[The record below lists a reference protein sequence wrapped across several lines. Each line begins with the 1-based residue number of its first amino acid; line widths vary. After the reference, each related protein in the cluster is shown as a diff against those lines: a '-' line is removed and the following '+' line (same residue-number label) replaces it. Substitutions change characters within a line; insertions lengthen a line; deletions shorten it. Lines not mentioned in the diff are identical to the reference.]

1 MVAKINV
8 GNSLY
13 GALAYNGEKINEG
26 QGRLLAT
33 HKIFD
38 EGTGKLDIR
47 QAAEDFARYLPKQ
60 VRTSKPVVHI
70 SLNPHPDDRLTDAE
84 LTTIAE
90 EYLARLGYGNQPY
103 AVFKHEDID
112 RHHLHIVTLAV
123 DEAGRKIGDSFIR
136 RRSKNITR
144 ALEQQYGLHPAERK
158 RQTQTEPLRAVDAAA
173 GDVKRQVGNVLKGIS
188 GRYRFQTL
196 GEYRA
201 LLSLYNLT
209 VEECRGE
216 AHGREYH
223 GFVYSATNDNGG
235 KIGNPLKA
243 SRFGKR
249 YGYEAFG
256 RWCAVSREQIKKR
269 KLGDTTKATAFA
281 ALRRTKER
289 SEFIALMKAKGVDV
303 VLRETDTGRIYGATF
318 IDHRTGCVLNGSR
331 LGKELSANA
340 LQEHFAPPAAGI
352 PLPITL
358 PPQADTADTP
368 AQSSLYDEAAG
379 GGLGCSPPTRRER
392 TPRNKPLCARCS
404 DEKRKRRK
412 TEKFKNYATRR

>member
-38 EGTGKLDIR
+38 EGTGRLDIR
-47 QAAEDFARYLPKQ
+47 QAVEDFARYLPEQ

-112 RHHLHIVTLAV
+112 RHHLHIVTLSV

-216 AHGREYH
+216 VRGREYR
-223 GFVYSATNDNGG
+223 GFVYSATDGKGG
-235 KIGNPLKA
+235 KIGTPLKA

-249 YGYEAFG
+249 YGYEAFE
-256 RWCAVSREQIKKR
+256 RWCATSKEQIKER
-269 KLGDTTKATAFA
+269 KLADMTKATAFA
-281 ALRRTKER
+281 ALRRTKDR
-289 SEFIALMKAKGVDV
+289 AEFIALMKAKGVDV

-358 PPQADTADTP
+358 PQQAETADAP

-379 GGLGCSPPTRRER
+379 SGLGLLSPDTQGTDAEEQAFMREMQ
-392 TPRNKPLCARCS
+392 
-404 DEKRKRRK
+404 RRK
-412 TEKFKNYATRR
+412 KKKKKQHLR

>member
-38 EGTGKLDIR
+38 EGTGRLDIR
-47 QAAEDFARYLPKQ
+47 QAVEDFARYLPEQ

-158 RQTQTEPLRAVDAAA
+158 RQMQTEPLRAVDVAA

-201 LLSLYNLT
+201 LLSLYNLS

-216 AHGREYH
+216 VRDREYR
-223 GFVYSATNDNGG
+223 GFVYSATDGKGG
-235 KIGNPLKA
+235 KIGTPIKA

-249 YGYEAFG
+249 YGYEAFE
-256 RWCAVSREQIKKR
+256 RWCAVSKEQIKER
-269 KLGDTTKATAFA
+269 KLSDMTKATAFA
-281 ALRRTKER
+281 ALRRTKDR
-289 SEFIALMKAKGVDV
+289 TEFIALMKAKGVDV

-331 LGKELSANA
+331 MGKELSANA

-358 PPQADTADTP
+358 PQQAETADAP
-368 AQSSLYDEAAG
+368 AQTSLYDETAG
-379 GGLGCSPPTRRER
+379 GGLGLFSPDTQGTDAEEQAFMREMQ
-392 TPRNKPLCARCS
+392 
-404 DEKRKRRK
+404 RRK
-412 TEKFKNYATRR
+412 KKKKKQHLR

>member
-38 EGTGKLDIR
+38 EGTGRLDIR
-47 QAAEDFARYLPKQ
+47 QAAEDFARYLPEQ

-84 LTTIAE
+84 LTSIAE

-112 RHHLHIVTLAV
+112 RHHLHIVTLCV

-158 RQTQTEPLRAVDAAA
+158 RQTQTEPLRAVDVAA

-216 AHGREYH
+216 VRGREYR
-223 GFVYSATNDNGG
+223 GFVYSATNGKG
-235 KIGNPLKA
+235 EKIGNPFKS

-249 YGYEAFG
+249 YGYEAFE
-256 RWCAVSREQIKKR
+256 RWCAVSKEQIKEQKT
-269 KLGDTTKATAFA
+269 GDMTKATAFA
-281 ALRRTKER
+281 ALRRTKDR
-289 SEFIALMKAKGVDV
+289 AEFIALMKAKGVDV

-358 PPQADTADTP
+358 PQQAETADAP
-368 AQSSLYDEAAG
+368 AQTSLYDEAAG
-379 GGLGCSPPTRRER
+379 GGLGLFSADVQGTDAEEQAFMREMQRRKKKKK
-392 TPRNKPLCARCS
+392 N
-404 DEKRKRRK
+404 KRKI
-412 TEKFKNYATRR
+412 

>member
-1 MVAKINV
+1 MVAKIIV
-8 GNSLY
+8 GSSLY

-38 EGTGKLDIR
+38 EGTGTFDIR
-47 QAAEDFARYLPKQ
+47 RAAEDFARYLPEQ

-70 SLNPHPDDRLTDAE
+70 SLNPHSDDRLTDTE
-84 LTTIAE
+84 LTAIAE
-90 EYLARLGYGNQPY
+90 EYLARLGYGDQPY
-103 AVFKHEDID
+103 VVFKHEDID
-112 RHHLHIVTLAV
+112 RHHLHIVTINVGENGKRLNR
-123 DEAGRKIGDSFIR
+123 DFLY

-144 ALEQQYGLHPAERK
+144 ALEQQYGLHTAERK
-158 RQTQTEPLRAVDAAA
+158 RQTQTEPLCAVDTAA

-188 GRYRFQTL
+188 GRYKFQTL

-216 AHGREYH
+216 AHGREYR
-223 GFVYSATNDNGG
+223 GFVYSATDDRG
-235 KIGNPLKA
+235 KKVGSPIKA
-243 SRFGKR
+243 SRFGKQ
-249 YGYEAFG
+249 YGYEAFE
-256 RWCAVSREQIKKR
+256 RWCTASKERIKER
-269 KLGDTTKATAFA
+269 KLGDMTKATAMA
-281 ALRRTKER
+281 ALRRTKDR
-289 SEFIALMKAKGVDV
+289 AEFIALLKAKGVDV

-352 PLPITL
+352 PLPIVL
-358 PPQADTADTP
+358 SQQSDTADVPTQ
-368 AQSSLYDEAAG
+368 ASLYDDAAG
-379 GGLGCSPPTRRER
+379 GGLGLFTADTQGADAEEEAVMREMQRR
-392 TPRNKPLCARCS
+392 K
-404 DEKRKRRK
+404 KRKKKKHLR
-412 TEKFKNYATRR
+412 

>member
-38 EGTGKLDIR
+38 EGTGRLDIR
-47 QAAEDFARYLPKQ
+47 QAVEDFTRYLPEQ

-84 LTTIAE
+84 LMTIAE

-112 RHHLHIVTLAV
+112 RHHLHIVTLSV
-123 DEAGRKIGDSFIR
+123 DEKGKKIGDSFIR

-216 AHGREYH
+216 VYGREYR
-223 GFVYSATNDNGG
+223 GFVYSATDGKGG
-235 KIGNPLKA
+235 KIGTPLKA

-249 YGYEAFG
+249 YGYEAFE
-256 RWCAVSREQIKKR
+256 RWCAVSKEQIKER
-269 KLGDTTKATAFA
+269 KLADMTKATAFA
-281 ALRRTKER
+281 TLRRTKDR
-289 SEFIALMKAKGVDV
+289 AEFIALMKAKGVDV

-331 LGKELSANA
+331 MGKELSANA

-358 PPQADTADTP
+358 PPQAEKADAPT
-368 AQSSLYDEAAG
+368 QSSLYDEVAG
-379 GGLGCSPPTRRER
+379 SGLGLFSADSQGTDAEEEAFMREMQ
-392 TPRNKPLCARCS
+392 
-404 DEKRKRRK
+404 RRK
-412 TEKFKNYATRR
+412 KKKKKNRKI

>member
-38 EGTGKLDIR
+38 EGTGRLDIR
-47 QAAEDFARYLPKQ
+47 QAAEDFARYLPGQ

-144 ALEQQYGLHPAERK
+144 ALEQQYGLHSAERK

-216 AHGREYH
+216 VRGREYC
-223 GFVYSATNDNGG
+223 GFVYSAIDGKGG

-243 SRFGKR
+243 SCFGKR
-249 YGYEAFG
+249 YGYEAFE
-256 RWCAVSREQIKKR
+256 RWCTVSKEQIKER
-269 KLGDTTKATAFA
+269 KLGDMTKATAFA
-281 ALRRTKER
+281 ALRRTKDR
-289 SEFIALMKAKGVDV
+289 AEFIALMKAKGVDV
-303 VLRETDTGRIYGATF
+303 MLRETDTGRIYGATF

-352 PLPITL
+352 PLPIRL
-358 PPQADTADTP
+358 PQQAETADAP

-379 GGLGCSPPTRRER
+379 GGLGLFSPDAQGTDAEEQAFMREMQ
-392 TPRNKPLCARCS
+392 
-404 DEKRKRRK
+404 RRK
-412 TEKFKNYATRR
+412 KKKKKNRKI

>member
-38 EGTGKLDIR
+38 EGTGHLDIR
-47 QAAEDFARYLPKQ
+47 QAVEDFARYLPEQ

-70 SLNPHPDDRLTDAE
+70 SLNPHPDDRLTDTE
-84 LTTIAE
+84 LTAIAE
-90 EYLARLGYGNQPY
+90 EYLARLGYGDQPY

-136 RRSKNITR
+136 RRSKNVTR

-216 AHGREYH
+216 VRGREYR
-223 GFVYSATNDNGG
+223 GFVYSATDGKGG
-235 KIGNPLKA
+235 KIGTPLKA

-249 YGYEAFG
+249 YGYEAFE
-256 RWCAVSREQIKKR
+256 RWCAVSKEQIKER
-269 KLGDTTKATAFA
+269 KLADITKATAFA
-281 ALRRTKER
+281 ALRRTKDR
-289 SEFIALMKAKGVDV
+289 AEFIALMKAKGVDV

-331 LGKELSANA
+331 LRKELSANA
-340 LQEHFAPPAAGI
+340 LQEHFAPPAAGV

-358 PPQADTADTP
+358 PQQAETANAP
-368 AQSSLYDEAAG
+368 AQPFLYDEAAS
-379 GGLGCSPPTRRER
+379 GGLGLFSPDTQGTDAEEQAFMREMQR
-392 TPRNKPLCARCS
+392 RNK
-404 DEKRKRRK
+404 KKKKNRKI
-412 TEKFKNYATRR
+412 

>member
-38 EGTGKLDIR
+38 EGTGRLDIR
-47 QAAEDFARYLPKQ
+47 QAVEDFARYLPEQ

-84 LTTIAE
+84 LTNIAE

-158 RQTQTEPLRAVDAAA
+158 RQIQTEPLRAVDAAA
-173 GDVKRQVGNVLKGIS
+173 GNVKRQVGNVLKGIS

-216 AHGREYH
+216 VRGREH
-223 GFVYSATNDNGG
+223 RGFVYSATDGKGG

-249 YGYEAFG
+249 YGYEAFE
-256 RWCAVSREQIKKR
+256 RWCAVSKEQIKER
-269 KLGDTTKATAFA
+269 KTGDMTKATAFA
-281 ALRRTKER
+281 ALRRTKDR
-289 SEFIALMKAKGVDV
+289 TEFIALMKAKGVDV
-303 VLRETDTGRIYGATF
+303 MLRETDTGRIYGATF

-358 PPQADTADTP
+358 PQQAETADAP
-368 AQSSLYDEAAG
+368 AQSSLYDEAAV
-379 GGLGCSPPTRRER
+379 GGLGLLSPDTQGTDAEEQAFMREMQRR
-392 TPRNKPLCARCS
+392 K
-404 DEKRKRRK
+404 KRKKNKRK
-412 TEKFKNYATRR
+412 I

>member
-8 GNSLY
+8 GSSLY

-38 EGTGKLDIR
+38 EGTGRLDIR
-47 QAAEDFARYLPKQ
+47 RAAEDFARYLPEQ

-70 SLNPHPDDRLTDAE
+70 SLNPHPDDRLTDTE
-84 LTTIAE
+84 LTSIAE

-112 RHHLHIVTLAV
+112 RHHLHIVTLCV
-123 DEAGRKIGDSFIR
+123 DEQGKKIGDSFIR

-144 ALEQQYGLHPAERK
+144 ALEQEYGLHTAERK
-158 RQTQTEPLRAVDAAA
+158 RQTQVEPLRAVNAAA

-188 GRYRFQTL
+188 GRYKFQTL

-201 LLSLYNLT
+201 LLSLYHVT

-216 AHGREYH
+216 VCGREYR
-223 GFVYSATNDNGG
+223 GFVYSATDDRGE
-235 KIGNPLKA
+235 KIGMPLKA

-249 YGYEAFG
+249 YGYEAFE
-256 RWCAVSREQIKKR
+256 RWCDASKEQIKER
-269 KLGDTTKATAFA
+269 KLGGMTHATAMA
-281 ALRRTKER
+281 ALRRTKDR
-289 SEFIALMKAKGVDV
+289 AEFIALMKAKGVDA

-340 LQEHFAPPAAGI
+340 LQEHFEPPRPGI
-352 PLPITL
+352 PVSISLPL
-358 PPQADTADTP
+358 SDTP
-368 AQSSLYDEAAG
+368 DTGQQVQTPFDDDTIAG
-379 GGLGCSPPTRRER
+379 GWGLFTAEGGAADAEEQAFMREMQRRKKKK
-392 TPRNKPLCARCS
+392 RNK
-404 DEKRKRRK
+404 RKI
-412 TEKFKNYATRR
+412 

>member
-38 EGTGKLDIR
+38 EGTGRLDIR
-47 QAAEDFARYLPKQ
+47 QAAEDFARYLPEQ

-84 LTTIAE
+84 LTNIAE

-158 RQTQTEPLRAVDAAA
+158 RKTQTEPLRAVDAAA

-216 AHGREYH
+216 VRGREYR
-223 GFVYSATNDNGG
+223 GFVYSATDGKGG

-243 SRFGKR
+243 SRLGKR
-249 YGYEAFG
+249 YGYEAFE
-256 RWCAVSREQIKKR
+256 RWCAVSKEQIKER
-269 KLGDTTKATAFA
+269 KLADMTKATAFA
-281 ALRRTKER
+281 ALRRTKDR
-289 SEFIALMKAKGVDV
+289 AEFIALMKAKGVDV

-352 PLPITL
+352 PLPITI
-358 PPQADTADTP
+358 PQQAETADAP

-379 GGLGCSPPTRRER
+379 GGLGLFSPDAQGTDAEEQAFMREMQ
-392 TPRNKPLCARCS
+392 
-404 DEKRKRRK
+404 RRK
-412 TEKFKNYATRR
+412 KKKKKQHLR

>member
-13 GALAYNGEKINEG
+13 GALAYNGEKVNEG

-38 EGTGKLDIR
+38 EGTGRLDVR
-47 QAAEDFARYLPKQ
+47 RAAEDFARYLPEQ
-60 VRTSKPVVHI
+60 VRTAKPVVHI
-70 SLNPHPDDRLTDAE
+70 SLNPHPDDRLTDTE
-84 LTTIAE
+84 LTAIAE
-90 EYLARLGYGNQPY
+90 EYLARLGYGGQPY

-112 RHHLHIVTLAV
+112 RHHLHIVTLCV
-123 DEAGRKIGDSFIR
+123 DETGRKIGDSFIH

-144 ALEQQYGLHPAERK
+144 ALEQEYGLHTAERK
-158 RQTQTEPLRAVDAAA
+158 RQTQAEPLRAVDAAA

-188 GRYRFQTL
+188 GRYKFQML

-216 AHGREYH
+216 VRGREYR
-223 GFVYSATNDNGG
+223 GFVYSATDDRGEKVG
-235 KIGNPLKA
+235 TPLKA

-249 YGYEAFG
+249 YGYEAFE
-256 RWCAVSREQIKKR
+256 RWCTASKEQIKER
-269 KLGDTTKATAFA
+269 KLGNMTHATAMA
-281 ALRRTKER
+281 ALRRTKDR
-289 SEFIALMKAKGVDV
+289 AEFIALMKAKGVDV

-352 PLPITL
+352 PLPIIL
-358 PPQADTADTP
+358 SQQSDTANVPTQ
-368 AQSSLYDEAAG
+368 ASLYDDAAG
-379 GGLGCSPPTRRER
+379 GGLGLFTADTQGADAEEQAFMREMQ
-392 TPRNKPLCARCS
+392 
-404 DEKRKRRK
+404 RRK
-412 TEKFKNYATRR
+412 KKKKKNRKL

>member
-8 GNSLY
+8 GSSLY

-38 EGTGKLDIR
+38 EGTGRLDIR
-47 QAAEDFARYLPKQ
+47 RAEEDFARYLPKQ
-60 VRTSKPVVHI
+60 VRTAKPVVHI
-70 SLNPHPDDRLTDAE
+70 SLNPHPDDRLTDTE

-90 EYLARLGYGNQPY
+90 EYLARLGYGGQPY

-112 RHHLHIVTLAV
+112 RHHLHIVTLCV
-123 DEAGRKIGDSFIR
+123 DETGRKIGDSFIH

-144 ALEQQYGLHPAERK
+144 ALEQEYGLHTAERK
-158 RQTQTEPLRAVDAAA
+158 RQTQAEPLRAVDAAA
-173 GDVKRQVGNVLKGIS
+173 GDVKKQIGNVLKGIS
-188 GRYRFQTL
+188 GKYKFQTL

-216 AHGREYH
+216 VRGREYR
-223 GFVYSATNDNGG
+223 GFVYSATDDRGEKVG
-235 KIGNPLKA
+235 TPLKA

-249 YGYEAFG
+249 YGYEAFE
-256 RWCAVSREQIKKR
+256 RWCAVSKEQIKER
-269 KLGDTTKATAFA
+269 KLGDMTKATAMA
-281 ALRRTKER
+281 ALLRTKDR
-289 SEFIALMKAKGVDV
+289 AEFIVLLKAKGVDV

-352 PLPITL
+352 PLPIVLSQQSDTTDV
-358 PPQADTADTP
+358 PTQA
-368 AQSSLYDEAAG
+368 SLYDDAAG
-379 GGLGCSPPTRRER
+379 GGLGLFTADTQGADAEEEAFMREMQRR
-392 TPRNKPLCARCS
+392 K
-404 DEKRKRRK
+404 KRKK
-412 TEKFKNYATRR
+412 KNCKI

>member
-26 QGRLLAT
+26 QGRLLTT

-38 EGTGKLDIR
+38 EGTGRLDIR
-47 QAAEDFARYLPKQ
+47 QAAEDFARYLPEQ

-103 AVFKHEDID
+103 AVFKHEDIN
-112 RHHLHIVTLAV
+112 RHHLHIVTLCV
-123 DEAGRKIGDSFIR
+123 DEKGKKIGDSFIR

-216 AHGREYH
+216 ARGREYR
-223 GFVYSATNDNGG
+223 GFVYSATDDRGEKVG
-235 KIGNPLKA
+235 TPLKA

-249 YGYEAFG
+249 YGYEAFE
-256 RWCAVSREQIKKR
+256 RWCAASKEQIKER
-269 KLGDTTKATAFA
+269 KLGDMTKATAMA
-281 ALRRTKER
+281 ALRRTKDR
-289 SEFIALMKAKGVDV
+289 AEFIALMKAKGVDV

-331 LGKELSANA
+331 MGKELSANA

-358 PPQADTADTP
+358 PQQTETADAP
-368 AQSSLYDEAAG
+368 AQSSLYDDAAG
-379 GGLGCSPPTRRER
+379 GGLGLLSADTQGTDAEEQAFMREMQ
-392 TPRNKPLCARCS
+392 
-404 DEKRKRRK
+404 RRK
-412 TEKFKNYATRR
+412 KKKKKNRKI

>member
-8 GNSLY
+8 GSSLY

-38 EGTGKLDIR
+38 EGTGRLDIR
-47 QAAEDFARYLPKQ
+47 QAAEDFARHLPEQ
-60 VRTSKPVVHI
+60 VRTAKPVVHI
-70 SLNPHPDDRLTDAE
+70 SLNPHPDDRLTDTE
-84 LTTIAE
+84 LTAIAE
-90 EYLARLGYGNQPY
+90 EYLARLGYGDQPY

-112 RHHLHIVTLAV
+112 RHHLHIVTLCV

-144 ALEQQYGLHPAERK
+144 ALEQQYGLHTAERK
-158 RQTQTEPLRAVDAAA
+158 RQTQTEPLRAVDTAA
-173 GDVKRQVGNVLKGIS
+173 GDVKRQIGNVLKGIS
-188 GRYRFQTL
+188 GKYRFQTL

-201 LLSLYNLT
+201 LLSLYRLT

-216 AHGREYH
+216 VHGREYR
-223 GFVYSATNDNGG
+223 GFVYSAIDDKGG
-235 KIGNPLKA
+235 KIGTPLKA

-249 YGYEAFG
+249 YGYEAFE
-256 RWCAVSREQIKKR
+256 RWCAVSKEQIKTR
-269 KLGDTTKATAFA
+269 KFGDMTKATATA
-281 ALRRTKER
+281 ALHRTKDR
-289 SEFIALMKAKGVDV
+289 TEFIGLMKTKGVDV
-303 VLRETDTGRIYGATF
+303 VLRETGTGRIYGTTF

-352 PLPITL
+352 PLPIGL
-358 PPQADTADTP
+358 SQQPDKENTP
-368 AQSSLYDEAAG
+368 TQSPLYDDAEV
-379 GGLGCSPPTRRER
+379 GGLGLFSADTQGTDAEEEAFMREMQ
-392 TPRNKPLCARCS
+392 
-404 DEKRKRRK
+404 RRK
-412 TEKFKNYATRR
+412 KKKKKNRKI

>member
-38 EGTGKLDIR
+38 DGTGRLDIR
-47 QAAEDFARYLPKQ
+47 QAAEDFARYLPEQ

-84 LTTIAE
+84 LTSIAE

-123 DEAGRKIGDSFIR
+123 DEVGRKIGDSFIR

-158 RQTQTEPLRAVDAAA
+158 RQIQTEPLRAVDAAA

-216 AHGREYH
+216 VRGREYR
-223 GFVYSATNDNGG
+223 GFVYSATDGKGG
-235 KIGNPLKA
+235 KIGNPFKS

-249 YGYEAFG
+249 YGYEAFE
-256 RWCAVSREQIKKR
+256 RWCAVSKEQIKER
-269 KLGDTTKATAFA
+269 KTGDMTKATAFA
-281 ALRRTKER
+281 ALRRTKDR
-289 SEFIALMKAKGVDV
+289 AEFIALMKAKGVDV

-358 PPQADTADTP
+358 PQQAETADAP
-368 AQSSLYDEAAG
+368 AQSSLYEEAAG
-379 GGLGCSPPTRRER
+379 GGLGLFSPDTQGTDAEEQAFMREMQRRKKKKK
-392 TPRNKPLCARCS
+392 N
-404 DEKRKRRK
+404 KRKI
-412 TEKFKNYATRR
+412 

>member
-8 GNSLY
+8 GSSLY

-38 EGTGKLDIR
+38 EGTGRLDIR
-47 QAAEDFARYLPKQ
+47 QAAEDFARHLPEQ
-60 VRTSKPVVHI
+60 VRTAKPVVHI
-70 SLNPHPDDRLTDAE
+70 SLNPHPDDRLTDTE
-84 LTTIAE
+84 LTAIAE
-90 EYLARLGYGNQPY
+90 EYLARLGYGDQPY

-112 RHHLHIVTLAV
+112 RHHLHIVTLCV

-144 ALEQQYGLHPAERK
+144 ALEQQYGLHTAERK

-173 GDVKRQVGNVLKGIS
+173 GDVKRQIGNVLKGIS
-188 GRYRFQTL
+188 GKYRFQTL

-201 LLSLYNLT
+201 LLSLYRLT

-216 AHGREYH
+216 VHGREYR
-223 GFVYSATNDNGG
+223 GFVYSAIDDKGG
-235 KIGNPLKA
+235 KVGTPLKA

-249 YGYEAFG
+249 YGYEAFE
-256 RWCAVSREQIKKR
+256 RWCAVSKEQIKER
-269 KLGDTTKATAFA
+269 KLGDMTKATAMA
-281 ALRRTKER
+281 ALHRTKDR
-289 SEFIALMKAKGVDV
+289 AEFIGLMKAKGVDV

-318 IDHRTGCVLNGSR
+318 IDHRTGCVMNGSR
-331 LGKELSANA
+331 MGKELSANA

-352 PLPITL
+352 PLPIVL
-358 PPQADTADTP
+358 SQQPDMENTP
-368 AQSSLYDEAAG
+368 TQSPLYDDAEV
-379 GGLGCSPPTRRER
+379 GGLGLFSVDTQGTDAEEEAFMREMQ
-392 TPRNKPLCARCS
+392 
-404 DEKRKRRK
+404 RRK
-412 TEKFKNYATRR
+412 KKKKNRKI

>member
-8 GNSLY
+8 GSSLY

-38 EGTGKLDIR
+38 EGTGHLDIR
-47 QAAEDFARYLPKQ
+47 RAAEDFARYLPEQ
-60 VRTSKPVVHI
+60 VRTAKPVVHI
-70 SLNPHPDDRLTDAE
+70 SLNPHPDDRLTDTE
-84 LTTIAE
+84 LTAIAE
-90 EYLARLGYGNQPY
+90 EYLARLGYGGQPY

-112 RHHLHIVTLAV
+112 RHHLHIVTLCV
-123 DEAGRKIGDSFIR
+123 DETGRKIGDSFIH

-144 ALEQQYGLHPAERK
+144 ALEQEYGLHTAERK
-158 RQTQTEPLRAVDAAA
+158 RQTQAEPLRAVDAAA

-188 GRYRFQTL
+188 GRYKFQTL

-216 AHGREYH
+216 VRGREYR
-223 GFVYSATNDNGG
+223 GFVYSATDDRGEKVG
-235 KIGNPLKA
+235 TPLKA

-249 YGYEAFG
+249 YGYEAFE
-256 RWCAVSREQIKKR
+256 RWCAASKERIKER
-269 KLGDTTKATAFA
+269 KLGDMTKATAMA
-281 ALRRTKER
+281 ALRRTKDCP
-289 SEFIALMKAKGVDV
+289 EFIALLKAKGVDV

-352 PLPITL
+352 PLPIVLSQQSDTTDV
-358 PPQADTADTP
+358 PTQA
-368 AQSSLYDEAAG
+368 SLYDDAAG
-379 GGLGCSPPTRRER
+379 GGLGLFTADTQGADAEEEAFMREMQRR
-392 TPRNKPLCARCS
+392 K
-404 DEKRKRRK
+404 KRKKKNRK
-412 TEKFKNYATRR
+412 I